1 MLAKQHLLG
10 SSTSAMHDKS
20 CWCAGGRFHIHATS
34 DGLKKDAETFPDL
47 LVTLKL
53 QGLHAPLAERFVEL
67 PVDITA
73 GVLLCPDVNSY
84 AIITAAQQSCI
95 YKIVA
100 IHGCICTYA
109 FGPRPPF
116 PECCIA
122 RLLSSQSMVILWH
135 KMWKV

>member
-1 MLAKQHLLG
+1 MLANKHLLG
-10 SSTSAMHDKS
+10 SSTSAVHDNS

-73 GVLLCPDVNSY
+73 GVPLCPNLNSY
-84 AIITAAQQSCI
+84 AVITPAEQSCSCKLAAGHNSICPSALTPLPWSPPPTI
-95 YKIVA
+95 YPQQML
-100 IHGCICTYA
+100 HGTLA
-109 FGPRPPF
+109 A
-116 PECCIA
+116 CC
-122 RLLSSQSMVILWH
+122 
-135 KMWKV
+135 KC